1 MTPDNAGYRIWLFI
15 AAAFFGAAILAA
27 TIYLRLQPPVIED
40 IAVPSASPS
49 APPQTLSKDATVTS
63 PNGPKHPP
71 KFTNEISALGRGF
84 GGSVGITVQSL
95 DDGWVTAFNGDQ
107 KFPQQSVSKLWVA
120 ASVMDRVDAG
130 EIKLTDGIA
139 LTASDLTIFHQ
150 PIRKRIG
157 GGSYRATIDELLNF
171 AMTQSDNTANDV
183 LFRKVGGKAGVEE
196 FFAKKQLP
204 GITMSEGEK
213 ELQMQIAGMQW
224 DDRFSYGRFF
234 WQVREGV
241 PFDIRVR
248 AITQY
253 TENPADGATP
263 VAIAMGLAKL
273 HKRELVSA
281 QSSAYLIDLMNQSKT
296 GPDRLRGGLAPG
308 WQIAHKTGTGQV
320 LKQLATAYNDVGIL
334 SSPTGRHYAVAV
346 MIGATNRSVQDRQAL
361 MHNVVQAITACETQ
375 GWSSC

>member
-1 MTPDNAGYRIWLFI
+1 MTQDKAGFRKWLFI
-15 AAAFFGAAILAA
+15 VAAVFGVAILAA
-27 TIYLRLQPPVIED
+27 TIYLRLQPPVIENVT
-40 IAVPSASPS
+40 ALP
-49 APPQTLSKDATVTS
+49 APALPTPAAGSNEHAA
-63 PNGPKHPP
+63 PP
-71 KFTNEISALGRGF
+71 KFATEISALGRGF
-84 GGSVGITVQSL
+84 GGSVGIAVQSL

-139 LTASDLTIFHQ
+139 LTAADLTLFHQ

-157 GGSYRATIDELLNF
+157 AGSYRATIHELLNF

-196 FFAKKQLP
+196 FLARKQVP
-204 GITMSEGEK
+204 GITMSTGEK
-213 ELQMQIAGMQW
+213 DLQMQIAGMQW
-224 DDRFSYGRFF
+224 DDRFSHGRFF

-248 AITQY
+248 AITHY
-253 TENPADGATP
+253 TENPEDGATP
-263 VAIAMGLAKL
+263 VAIAMGLSKL
-273 HKRELVSA
+273 HRRALVSA

-296 GPDRLRGGLAPG
+296 GPDRLRGGLATG

-334 SSPTGRHYAVAV
+334 SSPSGRHYAVAV
-346 MIGATNRSVQDRQAL
+346 MIGATNRPVSDRQAL
-361 MHNVVQAITACETQ
+361 MHAVIQAITICETQ
-375 GWSSC
+375 EWGSC

>member
-1 MTPDNAGYRIWLFI
+1 MRDNVGYRIWLFI
-15 AAAFFGAAILAA
+15 VALVFAAIILAA
-27 TIYLRLQPPVIED
+27 TIYLRLQPPVIENV
-40 IAVPSASPS
+40 AVPSTPGLPTPAAGINERA
-49 APPQTLSKDATVTS
+49 APHKFAT
-63 PNGPKHPP
+63 
-71 KFTNEISALGRGF
+71 EISSLGQGF
-84 GGSVGITVQSL
+84 GGSVGIAVQSI
-95 DDGWVTAFNGDQ
+95 DDGWVAAFNGDQ

-139 LTASDLTIFHQ
+139 LTAADLTLFHQ

-157 GGSYRATIDELLNF
+157 AGSYAATIAELLTL

-196 FFAKKQLP
+196 FLARKQVP
-204 GITMSEGEK
+204 GITMSTGEK
-213 ELQMQIAGMQW
+213 DLQMQIAGMQW

-234 WQVREGV
+234 WQLREGV

-263 VAIAMGLAKL
+263 VAIAMGLLKL
-273 HKRELVSA
+273 QRRALVSA
-281 QSSAYLIDLMNQSKT
+281 QSTAYLLDLMNQSKT
-296 GPDRLRGGLAPG
+296 GPDRLRGGLATG
-308 WQIAHKTGTGQV
+308 WRIAHKTGTGQV

-346 MIGATNRSVQDRQAL
+346 MIGATNRPVSDRQAL
-361 MHNVVQAITACETQ
+361 MHAVIQAITTCETQ
-375 GWSSC
+375 GWGSC